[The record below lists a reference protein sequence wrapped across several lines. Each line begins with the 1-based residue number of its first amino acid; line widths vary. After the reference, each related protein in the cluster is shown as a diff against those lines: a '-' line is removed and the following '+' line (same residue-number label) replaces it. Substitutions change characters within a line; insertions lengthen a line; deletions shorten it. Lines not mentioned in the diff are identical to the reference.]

1 MKIKKSEI
9 DIILPNY
16 NSEKYIERTIKS
28 VKRQSFKNWRLI
40 IIDDASD
47 FKTKKILHKFQNDKR
62 IKILW
67 VTKNKGAGYCRN
79 LGIKKSFSK
88 FVAFIDSD
96 DIWEKRKLEFQLNF
110 MKKNNYNFSY
120 TYYETFGQKKQKVLA
135 AQKYNFQKFIR
146 DTSIATSTMMLSR
159 RVIRNI
165 HFTNTKICEDYFF
178 KCRVL
183 KRVGHAYCLT
193 KFLTKYRVRENSLQS
208 NKLKNI
214 FWIWKIN
221 RNFNKLG
228 IIENF
233 KSIFFISLNSLR
245 KYGFK

>member
-79 LGIKKSFSK
+79 LGIKIFLKVCSFHR
-88 FVAFIDSD
+88 F
-96 DIWEKRKLEFQLNF
+96 R
-110 MKKNNYNFSY
+110 
-120 TYYETFGQKKQKVLA
+120 
-135 AQKYNFQKFIR
+135 
-146 DTSIATSTMMLSR
+146 
-159 RVIRNI
+159 
-165 HFTNTKICEDYFF
+165 
-178 KCRVL
+178 
-183 KRVGHAYCLT
+183 
-193 KFLTKYRVRENSLQS
+193 
-208 NKLKNI
+208 
-214 FWIWKIN
+214 
-221 RNFNKLG
+221 
-228 IIENF
+228 
-233 KSIFFISLNSLR
+233 
-245 KYGFK
+245 